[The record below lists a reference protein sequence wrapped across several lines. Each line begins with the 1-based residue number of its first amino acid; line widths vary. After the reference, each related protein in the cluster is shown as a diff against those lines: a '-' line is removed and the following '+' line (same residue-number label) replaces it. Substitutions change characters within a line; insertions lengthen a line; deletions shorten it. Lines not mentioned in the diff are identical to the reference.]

1 MRLALVL
8 IGLFAALPGATGP
21 AQADAPPD
29 AGEPLVERWSADPRL
44 WLALIEWRQRLR
56 LELASSRE
64 LCTAGTLTEV
74 SWQIAG
80 GKPPYQLQVEGT
92 PVDADADNI
101 RINCGA
107 LAEAEAVD
115 EDAALAAKRIT
126 ATVTDARGVRR
137 EAALDVARAR
147 ALPPLQSAEE
157 YGDTVS
163 AYRGAMGF
171 EWRAPAMSY
180 SCRSPNCYAIRWRAV
195 GAEAWN
201 YAPLTHHLGERGLA
215 FGLVRGL
222 ADGVAYEAAGAAMR
236 DPIELQ
242 TPEALR
248 WTSPLSGTTLTN
260 PTGLTATATHDT
272 VTVTWDEQP
281 SVSFFYVLLDDLSGA
296 RPRVSDGE
304 IYDPDDHS
312 DGTPTIIFRNV
323 PPDREYTVRVQ
334 LGESP
339 EPLLASTMVRTLPA
353 PPGWTAPPH
362 GAQNVRTTTTSNS
375 ITVSWDAPYPDAAN
389 DDYRLMLFHPTRS
402 GIRHERVYN
411 GTTSYTFDN
420 LEPGLTYRVVVD
432 HVAIVESDVEL
443 EATTQSR
450 STAPSVT
457 PVFPRGR

>member
-1 MRLALVL
+1 MRLAAMAL
-8 IGLFAALPGATGP
+8 IGLIALLAALLAAAGP
-21 AQADAPPD
+21 AHADAPPD
-29 AGEPLVERWSADPRL
+29 AGEPAAERWSADPRL

-56 LELASSRE
+56 LELKSSRE
-64 LCTAGTLTEV
+64 LCTAGTLTEI

-80 GKPPYQLQVEGT
+80 GKPPYELQVEGT
-92 PVDADADNI
+92 PVNADADNL

-107 LAEAEAVD
+107 LSEAEAAD
-115 EDAALAAKRIT
+115 EDAALAAKRIS
-126 ATVTDARGVRR
+126 AVVTDSRGVRR
-137 EAALDVARAR
+137 EAALEVARAR
-147 ALPPLQSAEE
+147 ALPAPPAIPLI
-157 YGDTVS
+157 
-163 AYRGAMGF
+163 AYRNDIVSGWAVDTSKPNGATSHF
-171 EWRAPAMSY
+171 LA
-180 SCRSPNCYAIRWRAV
+180 RWRPTGTTAWTYELLEHTHYLDHAMHVNIV
-195 GAEAWN
+195 G
-201 YAPLTHHLGERGLA
+201 LRK
-215 FGLVRGL
+215 
-222 ADGVAYEAAGAAMR
+222 GVEYRFEFASLR
-236 DPIELQ
+236 DRIESE
-242 TPEALR
+242 TPNALIWIDR
-248 WTSPLSGTTLTN
+248 TATTLTS
-260 PTGLTATATHDT
+260 PTGVSATATHDA

-339 EPLLASTMVRTLPA
+339 EPLLASTTVRTLPA
-353 PPGWTAPPH
+353 PPGWTAPPR
-362 GAQNVRTTTTSNS
+362 GAQNMRATTTSNS

-432 HVAIVESDVEL
+432 HVAIVEADVEL
-443 EATTQSR
+443 EVTTQSR